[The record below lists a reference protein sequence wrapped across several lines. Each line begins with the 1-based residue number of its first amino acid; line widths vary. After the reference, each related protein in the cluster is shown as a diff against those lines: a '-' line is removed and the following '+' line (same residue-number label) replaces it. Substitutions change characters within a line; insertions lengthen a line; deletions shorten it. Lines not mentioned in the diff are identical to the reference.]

1 MSQPLIMRYGE
12 SGDIRE
18 FATELAITKTR
29 ENQLLTAIRTQEGR
43 LKLISWQVRREGSIL
58 PLSDSGESGQEVTN
72 ITLARGKQIITA
84 YSTDS
89 KNLQLASWA
98 VKKDGAIEHIKGSS
112 PQPEVVNEIK
122 IAMISNTVFV
132 TVCRTNEDYMKLISW
147 RLKKDGTFKRLD
159 EASVPSQKI
168 SEISVQY
175 IADRKH
181 LVTSIGTDMNLLKL
195 YTWDISSK
203 GNITAL
209 GDSGFQAGK
218 ATIIHSEYLDP
229 HLITSGRAGNGRL
242 KLISWEISEDG
253 KTITRL
259 SDSGEQVGII
269 NDNALMSLPGK
280 LISAVQTSSNN
291 LKLISWHL
299 GSTGAF
305 TRIGDSG
312 SPTDEVTQITLSKKA
327 VNRHNHIAT
336 AVRYQIPLQQE
347 PSREETPFSEGN
359 IRLILWDL

>member
-12 SGDIRE
+12 SGGIRE
-18 FATELAITKTR
+18 SATELAILKTR

-43 LKLISWQVRREGSIL
+43 LKLISWQVRRDGSIL
-58 PLSDSGESGQEVTN
+58 LQSDSGESGQEVTN
-72 ITLARGKQIITA
+72 IALARGKQIIAA

-89 KNLQLASWA
+89 NNLQMASWT
-98 VKKDGAIEHIKGSS
+98 VKKNGAIEHISDSG

-122 IAMISNTVFV
+122 IAMISNTIFV

-147 RLKKDGTFKRLD
+147 RLKKDGTFQRLD
-159 EASVPSQKI
+159 EASISSQKI
-168 SEISVQY
+168 SEISVQV

-195 YTWDISSK
+195 YVWDISSK
-203 GNITAL
+203 GNITTL

-218 ATIIHSEYLDP
+218 ATVIRSEYLDP

-242 KLISWEISEDG
+242 KLIAWQISDDG
-253 KTITRL
+253 KTITRI
-259 SDSGEQVGII
+259 SDSGEQAGII
-269 NDNALMSLPGK
+269 NDNALMSLSGK
-280 LISAVQTSSNN
+280 LVSAVQTSSDN

-299 GSTGAF
+299 GSTGTF

-312 SPTDEVTQITLSKKA
+312 PTTDEVSQITLSKEA

-336 AVRYQIPLQQE
+336 AVRYQLPLQKE
-347 PSREETPFSEGN
+347 TSRDETPLPEGN
-359 IRLILWDL
+359 IGLILWDL